1 MKTEQINLND
11 VCVTFD
17 DRDDVLLGAQYAVTE
32 AQHDQN
38 CWNVYLTMTPEQW
51 GSVRISLQE
60 LGFVPAGFLSAD
72 AKTRVKV
79 KKNIKKSSDGGTENF
94 GNKID
99 DRDTSALQEFVRL
112 HPEYAV
118 VYEKFCDKF

>member
-1 MKTEQINLND
+1 MKTEHVSLNE

-17 DRDDVLLGAQYAVTE
+17 DRDDILLGAQFAVTD
-32 AQHDQN
+32 AQRDPN
-38 CWNVYLTMTPEQW
+38 VWNVYLTMTTEQW
-51 GSVRISLQE
+51 GLARIELQE

-94 GNKID
+94 GNKVD
-99 DRDTSALQEFVRL
+99 DRDTSALVEFVRL
-112 HPEYAV
+112 HPEYAGV
-118 VYEKFCDKF
+118 FEKFRDRF